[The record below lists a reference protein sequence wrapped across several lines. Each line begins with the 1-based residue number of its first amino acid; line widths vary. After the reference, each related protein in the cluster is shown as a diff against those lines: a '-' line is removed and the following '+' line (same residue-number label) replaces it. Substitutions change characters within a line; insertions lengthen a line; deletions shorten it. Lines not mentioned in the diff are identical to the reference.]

1 MGRKKTVRKKITPEE
16 KERFK
21 IINAK
26 HPSTWTPEEEKQFN
40 SYMSRNYFNQSL
52 SKAKTQSQKKWYRE
66 QAKLFLK

>member
-1 MGRKKTVRKKITPEE
+1 MGRKKTIRKKITPEE
-16 KERFK
+16 KDRFK

-52 SKAKTQSQKKWYRE
+52 SITKTQSQKKWYRE